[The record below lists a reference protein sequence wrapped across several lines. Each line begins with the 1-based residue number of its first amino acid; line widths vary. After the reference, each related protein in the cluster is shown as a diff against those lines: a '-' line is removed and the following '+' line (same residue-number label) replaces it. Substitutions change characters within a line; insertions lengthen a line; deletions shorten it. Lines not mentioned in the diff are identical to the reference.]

1 MDDIKG
7 MRQELEQRTMV
18 LKQLEGV
25 YKTSTSVI
33 QRKRVLKEIQGIKR
47 IIKDLQKRFESAGM
61 NPDAEGGGDMRD
73 AGPSI
78 LGRISIRQFRTGSK
92 DREMDAIVSYM
103 KFFENN
109 YLPILSDYYIKL
121 DYSHSGKRDTFYP
134 GFMETMHLLKQY
146 EFEKDSASDS
156 EGRYDW
162 VTSARDRTIVRKG
175 RQRYLFALD
184 SFFKDMRSFIK
195 LLIDDSRT
203 EGAILLNPEDMI
215 DLGEFE
221 ENRTLNNYA
230 VLEALQEIY
239 AFVEEF
245 IGFLAMPEL

>member
-7 MRQELEQRTMV
+7 MRQELEQRTRI

-25 YKTSTSVI
+25 YKTSTSII
-33 QRKRVLKEIQGIKR
+33 QRKRVLKEIKEIKR
-47 IIKDLQKRFESAGM
+47 VIKDLQKGFESAGM
-61 NPDAEGGGDMRD
+61 NPDAGGGCDMRD

-78 LGRISIRQFRTGSK
+78 LGRIPVRQFSTGSK

-121 DYSHSGKRDTFYP
+121 DYSHTGKRDTFYP
-134 GFMETMHLLKQY
+134 GFMEAMQLLKQY
-146 EFEKDSASDS
+146 EYEKDSASNS

-175 RQRYLFALD
+175 RQRYLFAID

-195 LLIDDSRT
+195 LLIDERRT

-221 ENRTLNNYA
+221 ENRTLNNYS
-230 VLEALQEIY
+230 VLEALREIY
-239 AFVEEF
+239 AFAEEF